1 MSISVCVAGVTGWT
15 GRSVAAAVLRSSQ
28 FRLAAALARGAA
40 GRTVEDATGLDTG
53 GGAAE
58 RVIVSGSVA
67 QALRA
72 KPDVWIDYTHPL
84 AVKAHAVAALE
95 AGTNVVIG
103 TSGLSASD
111 DRDLDAAARAA
122 GRGVIVSGNF
132 SLTASLLKH
141 LASIAARHLP
151 SREIVDY
158 AGAGKPDAPTGTA
171 LELAEHL
178 ASIAPNQIERLVED
192 TAGHP
197 DARGA
202 ALGGTQVHSVR
213 LPGYVI
219 AVEALFGL
227 PGERLSIRHDAGNSA
242 EPYVEGTLL
251 AAERAGQITGLVR
264 GLDTLLFG

>member
-28 FRLAAALARGAA
+28 FRLAAAL
-40 GRTVEDATGLDTG
+40 
-53 GGAAE
+53 
-58 RVIVSGSVA
+58 
-67 QALRA
+67 
-72 KPDVWIDYTHPL
+72 
-84 AVKAHAVAALE
+84 
-95 AGTNVVIG
+95 
-103 TSGLSASD
+103 
-111 DRDLDAAARAA
+111 
-122 GRGVIVSGNF
+122 
-132 SLTASLLKH
+132 
-141 LASIAARHLP
+141 
-151 SREIVDY
+151 
-158 AGAGKPDAPTGTA
+158 
-171 LELAEHL
+171 ELAEHL
-178 ASIAPNQIERLVED
+178 ASIAPNQLERPVED
-192 TAGHP
+192 TVGHP

-219 AVEALFGL
+219 AVEVLFGL